1 MTFKGYYLNL
11 LPSRTPINILFSTS
25 LKIKNSFSALCFD
38 KFVWIKSYCLAFERM
53 LLAVK
58 MPQTFLVMTKNY
70 RISRRKNYRQKSVF
84 YSFEYLYDIYVVAGT
99 KVGNHK

>member
-1 MTFKGYYLNL
+1 
-11 LPSRTPINILFSTS
+11 
-25 LKIKNSFSALCFD
+25 
-38 KFVWIKSYCLAFERM
+38 M

-70 RISRRKNYRQKSVF
+70 RISKRKNYRQKSVF
-84 YSFEYLYDIYVVAGT
+84 YSFEYLYGIYVVAGT